1 MRYDTKNEVLARHA
15 REYLE
20 RLISSGATVEVKQ
33 VRKSRTPWQNKYF
46 HVIVK
51 LFSDH
56 TGYETEESK
65 TIIKR
70 SCGLH
75 YRKGNQVFLKSTSDL
90 DVAEFSEFL
99 DKVIRWCAMEH
110 NIVVPDSE
118 QYK

>member
-1 MRYDTKNEVLARHA
+1 MRYDTKNEVLATHA
-15 REYLE
+15 MDYLE
-20 RLISSGATVEVKQ
+20 QLISKGATVEVTQ
-33 VRKSRTPWQNKYF
+33 VRKSRSKWQNSYF

-56 TGYETEESK
+56 TGYETDESK
-65 TIIKR
+65 IIIKR
-70 SCGLH
+70 SCGLI
-75 YRKGNQVFLKSTSDL
+75 YKRGDQAFLKSTSDL

-110 NIVVPDSE
+110 GIVVPDSE